1 MRLPRSPR
9 GKQAGGV
16 DLVNLPLL
24 CKFFSVCLVIFLP
37 YQLFLFLVKVEKMA
51 VNVFNT
57 GATSDNLSRHEMLTW
72 INDSL
77 QTNFTKI
84 EQMASGISNFNSY
97 NPLISTPERG

>member
-1 MRLPRSPR
+1 
-9 GKQAGGV
+9 
-16 DLVNLPLL
+16 
-24 CKFFSVCLVIFLP
+24 
-37 YQLFLFLVKVEKMA
+37 MA

-84 EQMASGISNFNSY
+84 EQMCSGSY
-97 NPLISTPERG
+97 FYKILTFL